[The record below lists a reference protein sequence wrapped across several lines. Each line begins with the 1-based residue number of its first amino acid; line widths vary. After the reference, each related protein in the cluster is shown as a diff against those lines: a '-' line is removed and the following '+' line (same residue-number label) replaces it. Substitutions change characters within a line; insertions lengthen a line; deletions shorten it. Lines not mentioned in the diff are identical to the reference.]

1 MASTSSMASMA
12 SSPPPAPRLLPA
24 AQACSELGYYLACF
38 EAALAYVVDATEGS
52 LGAQADE
59 ARPSSTS
66 GDSSNMSRSMSLL
79 ATADAA
85 GSADGPGASAAQMLA
100 RADDARE
107 QLASFLHEER
117 VVDELVASL
126 TL

>member
-1 MASTSSMASMA
+1 MFIIEGFRRS
-12 SSPPPAPRLLPA
+12 
-24 AQACSELGYYLACF
+24 QACSELGYYLACL
-38 EAALAYVVDATEGS
+38 EAALAYVVDATEAS

-59 ARPSSTS
+59 RASFGS
-66 GDSSNMSRSMSLL
+66 DASRSRNTS
-79 ATADAA
+79 DAP
-85 GSADGPGASAAQMLA
+85 SASESQLSSAAQLA
-100 RADDARE
+100 RADDVRE